1 MGKLNVKKAN
11 DWINQGAPEQALD
24 FLGKAVDTLNQ
35 TAIEKNIIFKGVENV
50 EVKEEVKNET
60 VTEEVVTK
68 EETVVAQTEA
78 VQTET
83 ATEVVTET
91 PTANTQEN
99 FMEVIQK
106 GITDAVLVALKEYN
120 ESVVSPLQAKLAE
133 LEAKFEPVATDTT
146 TKSYARFQN
155 VFLNASDF
163 MPAAA
168 VSAAMK
174 KEFGITEKQEAGEV
188 VVSQEEMAKTAVTEK
203 TVTKSYDPNN
213 VLAGF

>member
-50 EVKEEVKNET
+50 EVKDEVKSEVVVEETTTKEKVEEV
-60 VTEEVVTK
+60 
-68 EETVVAQTEA
+68 QTEA
-78 VQTET
+78 V
-83 ATEVVTET
+83 TEVVAET
-91 PTANTQEN
+91 PTTNTQEN

-174 KEFGITEKQEAGEV
+174 KEFGVVEKQEVGEV
-188 VVSQEEMAKTAVTEK
+188 VVSQEEIAKTAVTEK

>member
-68 EETVVAQTEA
+68 EETVVAQTE
-78 VQTET
+78 T

-133 LEAKFEPVATDTT
+133 LEVKFEPVATDTT
-146 TKSYARFQN
+146 TNLMQDSKMYS
-155 VFLNASDF
+155 
-163 MPAAA
+163 
-168 VSAAMK
+168 
-174 KEFGITEKQEAGEV
+174 
-188 VVSQEEMAKTAVTEK
+188 
-203 TVTKSYDPNN
+203 
-213 VLAGF
+213 